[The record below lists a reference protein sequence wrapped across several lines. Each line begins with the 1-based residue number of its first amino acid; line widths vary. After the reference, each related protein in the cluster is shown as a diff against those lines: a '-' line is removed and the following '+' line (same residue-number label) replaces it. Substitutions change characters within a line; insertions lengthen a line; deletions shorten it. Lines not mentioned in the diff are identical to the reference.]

1 MGEDYINS
9 IFNYPESQ
17 PVYQEE
23 EAEDEAEDEDVIFLF
38 FADENVIFTGGL
50 F

>member
-23 EAEDEAEDEDVIFLF
+23 EAEDEDAIFLF
-38 FADENVIFTGGL
+38 FADENVMFTGGL
-50 F
+50 L

>member
-23 EAEDEAEDEDVIFLF
+23 ETEDEDAIFLF
-38 FADENVIFTGGL
+38 FADENVMFSGGL